1 MITLDF
7 ETRSRCDLVS
17 KGLHVY
23 ARDPSTEVLCVAWKF
38 DDGPTQ
44 VAKYPS
50 QELIA
55 RIAEGETVASF
66 NAEFEL
72 EIFNNV
78 LDVGKMRASQM
89 RCSMA
94 RALACALPASLGECA
109 KTLEAEV
116 PKDAEGARLMRLMCK
131 PDKNGNWTYSPE
143 HLDRLM
149 AYCVQDVEAEHAIDK
164 LLPILPESEQ
174 ALWEL
179 TVEINARGVGIDLPS
194 VRGVMQVLSAHDRLV
209 LSQIERATS
218 GYVTTGK
225 QVQRILA
232 QFKTW
237 GLTLNDLSKE
247 AVTEALK
254 GDHPPH
260 VRRLLELRAEGSK
273 SSVAKYQKMMDMCDE
288 GRVRGLLRY
297 HSASTGRY
305 AGAGLQIQNLPRPTI
320 KNPEVAARILAMGD
334 YEFASACYPS
344 INEAAASTIRSMLI
358 ADGIFLAADYSAI
371 EARVLVWA
379 AGAERKVE
387 EYARGIDQYRGLAA
401 RIYGKAP
408 KDITDNE
415 RQLGKAGIL
424 GAGFGMGAKTFIDS
438 AKNYGVIIDEKMAKK
453 VIDIYRGSHPEVV
466 QFWYAIEEATKNAIR
481 SPGHK
486 FKVKV
491 FNVFVRGKFLCIE
504 LPSGRLLR
512 YLNPRLAAKQTKFGM
527 REEIRFT
534 GVYQGK
540 AVPESTY
547 GGKITENCIQAT
559 ARDVMTSAMLNLKAK
574 GFKIVLSV
582 HDEIVV
588 DEPNDDRYDE
598 FIEIM
603 ETNPAWAKGLPTK
616 VGAWKGKRYRK

>member
-1 MITLDF
+1 VFQIH
-7 ETRSRCDLVS
+7 
-17 KGLHVY
+17 K
-23 ARDPSTEVLCVAWKF
+23 VLA
-38 DDGPTQ
+38 
-44 VAKYPS
+44 
-50 QELIA
+50 
-55 RIAEGETVASF
+55 
-66 NAEFEL
+66 
-72 EIFNNV
+72 
-78 LDVGKMRASQM
+78 
-89 RCSMA
+89 
-94 RALACALPASLGECA
+94 
-109 KTLEAEV
+109 
-116 PKDAEGARLMRLMCK
+116 
-131 PDKNGNWTYSPE
+131 
-143 HLDRLM
+143 
-149 AYCVQDVEAEHAIDK
+149 
-164 LLPILPESEQ
+164 
-174 ALWEL
+174 
-179 TVEINARGVGIDLPS
+179 
-194 VRGVMQVLSAHDRLV
+194 AHDHLI
-209 LSQIERATS
+209 LSQIERETS

-237 GLTLNDLSKE
+237 GLTLSDLSKE

-273 SSVAKYQKMMDMCDE
+273 SSVAKYQKMIDMCDE
-288 GRVRGLLRY
+288 SRVRGLLRY
-297 HSASTGRY
+297 HAASTGRY

-344 INEAAASTIRSMLI
+344 INEAAASSIRSMLI

-379 AGAERKVE
+379 AGAERKVG

-408 KDITDNE
+408 KDITDHE
-415 RQLGKAGIL
+415 RQLGKAGVL
-424 GAGFGMGAKTFIDS
+424 GAGFGMGARTFIDS

-453 VIDIYRGSHPEVV
+453 TIDAYRGSHPEVV

-481 SPGHK
+481 SPSHK
-486 FKVKV
+486 FKVKA

-512 YLNPRLAAKQTKFGM
+512 YLNPRLTAKQTKFGM

-534 GVYQGK
+534 GVFQGK

-559 ARDVMTSAMLNLKAK
+559 ARDVMTSAMLNLQAA

-588 DEPNDDRYDE
+588 DEPNDNRYAE

-603 ETNPAWAKGLPTK
+603 ETNPPWAKGLPTQ
-616 VGAWKGKRYRK
+616 VGAWKGRRYRK